1 MTVSHTTACTGS
13 PACRALQSTPNSFIT
28 VRDSN
33 VKILNICLHK
43 AYFIHNLNLFKSE
56 IEWD

>member
-28 VRDSN
+28 VRDSD

-56 IEWD
+56 IE